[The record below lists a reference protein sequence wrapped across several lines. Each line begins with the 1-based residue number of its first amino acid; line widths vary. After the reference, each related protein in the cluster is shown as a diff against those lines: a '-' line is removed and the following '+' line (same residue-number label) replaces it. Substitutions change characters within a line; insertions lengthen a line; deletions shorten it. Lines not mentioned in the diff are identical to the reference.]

1 MAILAP
7 ADLPS
12 VIKVRSEPMKK
23 YVLSKLGYPVTD
35 VEITEDQWEVIF
47 RVAGD
52 FISQYFPRE
61 QKLALFWTTPLQS
74 TYPLPEDAY
83 WVQSVNWDPVT
94 TRIDDVFGAESFLFN
109 IGNISGIQN
118 ILTDYHLLQAY
129 RKFSQ
134 KVLGTEGHWEVINEG
149 RSNVEGD
156 SLSAKD
162 QLIRLYPTPKG
173 AFPVVVLYIPIVNHF
188 RSPSAR
194 TICYEMM
201 EAEMKCA
208 VGMSRRKVTGMP
220 TPDGGTINYDGADL
234 VQEGTEQKEKTIE
247 KAINLGEP
255 LMVHLW

>member
-35 VEITEDQWEVIF
+35 VEITEDQWEIIF

-94 TRIDDVFGAESFLFN
+94 TRIDDVFGAESFLFCVAPDFQILDKFGVLQPVGDWKTKWQAKTPYGAKRIQILTRQN
-109 IGNISGIQN
+109 TKLLPKIRITYDNGVVEATNNHVLQVNGKWRELSEIHISDQLTGIKNMYGVQN
-118 ILTDYHLLQAY
+118 IEHFEAVDAISL
-129 RKFSQ
+129 
-134 KVLGTEGHWEVINEG
+134 
-149 RSNVEGD
+149 RSSVGCYYGCTSGD
-156 SLSAKD
+156 PI
-162 QLIRLYPTPKG
+162 LI
-173 AFPVVVLYIPIVNHF
+173 H
-188 RSPSAR
+188 
-194 TICYEMM
+194 
-201 EAEMKCA
+201 
-208 VGMSRRKVTGMP
+208 
-220 TPDGGTINYDGADL
+220 
-234 VQEGTEQKEKTIE
+234 
-247 KAINLGEP
+247 
-255 LMVHLW
+255 